1 MDSPDL
7 AQALATAQQ
16 CEKLGAAT
24 MAPKKEMNSLGSTQ
38 PVDDGWRAE
47 VSNVGKGPKR
57 ATLAEAIRDLNS
69 AQQANTREEMKTLLG
84 QLRLESRSA
93 QSLTNGDDGAEPV
106 IPLQHVV
113 PEQAAAAADVPPP
126 GTAVRSAD
134 DANPGASPP
143 KKTRT
148 GSSNQAL

>member
-1 MDSPDL
+1 MGDNNAGDTGHGIGGRSMWEEVYGPI
-7 AQALATAQQ
+7 AKEQA
-16 CEKLGAAT
+16 
-24 MAPKKEMNSLGSTQ
+24 
-38 PVDDGWRAE
+38 
-47 VSNVGKGPKR
+47 
-57 ATLAEAIRDLNS
+57 
-69 AQQANTREEMKTLLG
+69 
-84 QLRLESRSA
+84 
-93 QSLTNGDDGAEPV
+93 DGAEPV